1 MKRTAKYR
9 MYPNKTQEKTLS
21 DTLAVCC
28 SIYNTCLEQ

>member
-21 DTLAVCC
+21 DTLAACC
-28 SIYNTCLEQ
+28 TIS